1 MSFRIRSRN
10 IQLVPSGSQRRLE
23 KRYLHFRVHAAA
35 RWLLFW
41 SPPAAYGAVGRT
53 EAASLSANSR
63 SSVSIYRR
71 LHRRWLSLGTR
82 KASCRWD
89 SRVTKRCV
97 LDDRPPYANN
107 HKSDAGGIQPLR
119 LVATECLS
127 LNGCFHVPNLGH
139 GSYSTKRQMQLTRVE
154 SQSSEFQSK
163 RMSPAGFKLLVQA
176 D

>member
-1 MSFRIRSRN
+1 MDSAREASGRMRVVRRVLQLVNGFADAGSGASRHPRSMSLCDVCVSVPSRPSTPTLARASFRIRSRN

-41 SPPAAYGAVGRT
+41 SPPAAHVAIGQI
-53 EAASLSANSR
+53 EAASLSAHAR

-82 KASCRWD
+82 KVSCPRD

-97 LDDRPPYANN
+97 LDDRTPYANN
-107 HKSDAGGIQPLR
+107 HKSERGGI
-119 LVATECLS
+119 
-127 LNGCFHVPNLGH
+127 
-139 GSYSTKRQMQLTRVE
+139 
-154 SQSSEFQSK
+154 
-163 RMSPAGFKLLVQA
+163 
-176 D
+176 